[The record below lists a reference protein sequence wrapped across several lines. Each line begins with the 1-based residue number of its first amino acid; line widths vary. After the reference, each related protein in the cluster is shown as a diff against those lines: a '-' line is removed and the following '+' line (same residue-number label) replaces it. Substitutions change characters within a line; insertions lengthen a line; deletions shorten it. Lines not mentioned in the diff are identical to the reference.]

1 MTGILQKCQN
11 HESQRIM
18 KVKIMEVVQCGE
30 DCRVLILDQNKH
42 ISVTSGN
49 SLVRSVDVL
58 KYCINVN
65 LLVLMIMI
73 M

>member
-1 MTGILQKCQN
+1 
-11 HESQRIM
+11 M
-18 KVKIMEVVQCGE
+18 KVVQCGE
-30 DCRVLILDQNKH
+30 DYRVLILDQNKH

-58 KYCINVN
+58 KYCIYVN